1 MRSYRDIRYRFGPLE
16 RRGLIGTLRPGQLL
30 VLGSTVLLTILLVET
45 LRNGAGLA
53 LGAMFL
59 SCGGL
64 ASFVPFGGRTMS
76 EWVPVVATFAS
87 RKLRGRDHWRSGAA
101 EAGTRFLG
109 GDIPVRPPDP
119 IGRVEL
125 LSFPFRGVEL
135 GVLADRSNGTFTA
148 VLQARAR
155 SFVLLD
161 PEDKAQRLAG
171 WAGVIAGLAREGSPI
186 SRLQWLE
193 RTVPDDR
200 NALNRYLRDALDPEI
215 GLDALPLQSY
225 LRLKQAGGKDTGACM
240 VLARELDTMARRLE
254 QAEVEVLHALGPRRL
269 AATIRLAYDP
279 HARTNLARLASNDPS
294 REDGVS
300 ARNAWPQRTQT
311 HWSYYRTNDVVH
323 ATYWIAEWPRIEV
336 GPDFMAPLLVQTRC
350 MRTVSVTMEPVP
362 PLKAMRAVGFAK
374 TADVADEELRQKLGF
389 LGTAK
394 RRNQADAV
402 ARREQELADGHADV
416 RFSGYITV
424 TADDTDELSASCGE
438 VEHAAGQCRLE
449 IQRCD
454 GEQEVAFTYVLTL
467 DQQRRITAAPIAAK
481 VDVGL
486 DSSCLRV
493 TFASGRSV
501 ITTPEHPFL
510 MPDGWRRADQLA
522 VEETAAVPA
531 RIPFPEKPVR
541 ILDEE
546 VDFLAIILA
555 EGCYVRSQS
564 GGVRFSSAD
573 PEIIARMRRAGE
585 RLGFSVR
592 HLSRYD
598 WNLTGHAK
606 FTGPQDGTCA
616 CGCGAPT
623 PIATRTRNGNVKG
636 QPRQYADGHSS
647 RRGAAATVLRRFGV
661 PRALSREK
669 VLPEV
674 IYRLPPDQLAR
685 FIGVFWMCDGT
696 VGQAGVSATLTSERL
711 VRQLQHLVL
720 RFGIQSKVRPHRS
733 TLNGRPFPAWQ
744 LRVYSQS
751 DQTFLSEILLW
762 GTKRARLAAL
772 CAGRTRGVQAGVGA
786 TSLPPAVRAR
796 LDAAARL
803 FGGRADTAG
812 FQQVAERLGASYRFQ
827 FSHIANFET
836 GRINRPGFRAF
847 CEVFGLMDEYG
858 LLLDSDIFWDR
869 IVSIEDVY

>member
-1 MRSYRDIRYRFGPLE
+1 MRSHSDIRYRFGPLE

-30 VLGSTVLLTILLVET
+30 VLGTTVLVTILIVET

-53 LGAMFL
+53 LGALLL

-64 ASFVPFGGRTMS
+64 ASFVPFGGRTLN
-76 EWVPVVATFAS
+76 EWVPVLATFVS
-87 RKLRGRDHWRSGAA
+87 RKLRGRDHWRSGAP
-101 EAGTRFLG
+101 EAGTTFLG
-109 GDIPVRPPDP
+109 GEIPVRPPDP

-125 LSFPFRGVEL
+125 LAFPFRGVEL

-148 VLQARAR
+148 VIQARAR

-171 WAGVIAGLAREGSPI
+171 WASVIAGLAREGSPI
-186 SRLQWLE
+186 SRIQWLE

-200 NALNRYLRDALDPEI
+200 NALNRYLRDALDPDI

-225 LRLKQAGGKDTGACM
+225 LRLTQAAGPVTEQHELYIALQLNASKAARAVKQAGGKDTGACM

-323 ATYWIAEWPRIEV
+323 STYWIAEWPRIEV

-424 TADDTDELSASCGE
+424 TADDTDGLSAACGE

-454 GEQEVAFTYVLTL
+454 GEQDIGFT
-467 DQQRRITAAPIAAK
+467 
-481 VDVGL
+481 
-486 DSSCLRV
+486 
-493 TFASGRSV
+493 
-501 ITTPEHPFL
+501 
-510 MPDGWRRADQLA
+510 
-522 VEETAAVPA
+522 
-531 RIPFPEKPVR
+531 
-541 ILDEE
+541 
-546 VDFLAIILA
+546 
-555 EGCYVRSQS
+555 
-564 GGVRFSSAD
+564 
-573 PEIIARMRRAGE
+573 
-585 RLGFSVR
+585 
-592 HLSRYD
+592 
-598 WNLTGHAK
+598 
-606 FTGPQDGTCA
+606 
-616 CGCGAPT
+616 
-623 PIATRTRNGNVKG
+623 
-636 QPRQYADGHSS
+636 
-647 RRGAAATVLRRFGV
+647 FG
-661 PRALSREK
+661 
-669 VLPEV
+669 
-674 IYRLPPDQLAR
+674 
-685 FIGVFWMCDGT
+685 
-696 VGQAGVSATLTSERL
+696 
-711 VRQLQHLVL
+711 
-720 RFGIQSKVRPHRS
+720 
-733 TLNGRPFPAWQ
+733 
-744 LRVYSQS
+744 
-751 DQTFLSEILLW
+751 
-762 GTKRARLAAL
+762 
-772 CAGRTRGVQAGVGA
+772 
-786 TSLPPAVRAR
+786 SLPMCR
-796 LDAAARL
+796 
-803 FGGRADTAG
+803 
-812 FQQVAERLGASYRFQ
+812 
-827 FSHIANFET
+827 
-836 GRINRPGFRAF
+836 
-847 CEVFGLMDEYG
+847 GLK
-858 LLLDSDIFWDR
+858 
-869 IVSIEDVY
+869 

>member
-1 MRSYRDIRYRFGPLE
+1 MRSHSDIRYRFGPLE

-30 VLGSTVLLTILLVET
+30 VLGATVLVTILIVET

-53 LGAMFL
+53 LGALLL

-64 ASFVPFGGRTMS
+64 ASFVPFGGRTLN
-76 EWVPVVATFAS
+76 EWVPVLATFVS
-87 RKLRGRDHWRSGAA
+87 RKLRGRDHWRSGAP
-101 EAGTRFLG
+101 EAGTTFLG
-109 GDIPVRPPDP
+109 GEIPVRPPDP

-125 LSFPFRGVEL
+125 LAFPFRGVEL

-148 VLQARAR
+148 VIQARAR

-171 WAGVIAGLAREGSPI
+171 WASVIAGLAREGSPI
-186 SRLQWLE
+186 SRIQWLE

-200 NALNRYLRDALDPEI
+200 NALNRYLRDALDPDI

-225 LRLKQAGGKDTGACM
+225 LRLTQAAGPVTEQHELYIALQLNASKAARAVKQAGGKDTGACM

-323 ATYWIAEWPRIEV
+323 STYWIAEWPRIEV

-424 TADDTDELSASCGE
+424 TADDTDGLSAACGE

-454 GEQEVAFTYVLTL
+454 GEQDIGFT
-467 DQQRRITAAPIAAK
+467 
-481 VDVGL
+481 
-486 DSSCLRV
+486 
-493 TFASGRSV
+493 
-501 ITTPEHPFL
+501 
-510 MPDGWRRADQLA
+510 
-522 VEETAAVPA
+522 
-531 RIPFPEKPVR
+531 
-541 ILDEE
+541 
-546 VDFLAIILA
+546 
-555 EGCYVRSQS
+555 
-564 GGVRFSSAD
+564 
-573 PEIIARMRRAGE
+573 
-585 RLGFSVR
+585 
-592 HLSRYD
+592 
-598 WNLTGHAK
+598 
-606 FTGPQDGTCA
+606 
-616 CGCGAPT
+616 
-623 PIATRTRNGNVKG
+623 
-636 QPRQYADGHSS
+636 
-647 RRGAAATVLRRFGV
+647 FG
-661 PRALSREK
+661 
-669 VLPEV
+669 
-674 IYRLPPDQLAR
+674 
-685 FIGVFWMCDGT
+685 
-696 VGQAGVSATLTSERL
+696 
-711 VRQLQHLVL
+711 
-720 RFGIQSKVRPHRS
+720 
-733 TLNGRPFPAWQ
+733 
-744 LRVYSQS
+744 
-751 DQTFLSEILLW
+751 
-762 GTKRARLAAL
+762 
-772 CAGRTRGVQAGVGA
+772 
-786 TSLPPAVRAR
+786 SLPMCR
-796 LDAAARL
+796 
-803 FGGRADTAG
+803 
-812 FQQVAERLGASYRFQ
+812 
-827 FSHIANFET
+827 
-836 GRINRPGFRAF
+836 
-847 CEVFGLMDEYG
+847 GLK
-858 LLLDSDIFWDR
+858 
-869 IVSIEDVY
+869 

>member
-53 LGAMFL
+53 LGAIFL

-64 ASFVPFGGRTMS
+64 ASFVPFGGRTLN

-87 RKLRGRDHWRSGAA
+87 RKLLGRDHWRSGAA

-125 LSFPFRGVEL
+125 LAFPFRGVEL

-225 LRLKQAGGKDTGACM
+225 LRLTQAAGPVTEQHELYIAMQLNAGKAARAIKQAGGKDTGACM

-254 QAEVEVLHALGPRRL
+254 QAEVEVMHALGPRRL

-323 ATYWIAEWPRIEV
+323 STYWIAEWPRIEV

-454 GEQEVAFTYVLTL
+454 GEQEVAFTYVLPMC
-467 DQQRRITAAPIAAK
+467 R
-481 VDVGL
+481 GL
-486 DSSCLRV
+486 
-493 TFASGRSV
+493 
-501 ITTPEHPFL
+501 
-510 MPDGWRRADQLA
+510 
-522 VEETAAVPA
+522 
-531 RIPFPEKPVR
+531 K
-541 ILDEE
+541 
-546 VDFLAIILA
+546 
-555 EGCYVRSQS
+555 
-564 GGVRFSSAD
+564 
-573 PEIIARMRRAGE
+573 
-585 RLGFSVR
+585 
-592 HLSRYD
+592 
-598 WNLTGHAK
+598 
-606 FTGPQDGTCA
+606 
-616 CGCGAPT
+616 
-623 PIATRTRNGNVKG
+623 
-636 QPRQYADGHSS
+636 
-647 RRGAAATVLRRFGV
+647 
-661 PRALSREK
+661 
-669 VLPEV
+669 
-674 IYRLPPDQLAR
+674 
-685 FIGVFWMCDGT
+685 
-696 VGQAGVSATLTSERL
+696 
-711 VRQLQHLVL
+711 
-720 RFGIQSKVRPHRS
+720 
-733 TLNGRPFPAWQ
+733 
-744 LRVYSQS
+744 
-751 DQTFLSEILLW
+751 
-762 GTKRARLAAL
+762 
-772 CAGRTRGVQAGVGA
+772 
-786 TSLPPAVRAR
+786 
-796 LDAAARL
+796 
-803 FGGRADTAG
+803 
-812 FQQVAERLGASYRFQ
+812 
-827 FSHIANFET
+827 
-836 GRINRPGFRAF
+836 
-847 CEVFGLMDEYG
+847 
-858 LLLDSDIFWDR
+858 
-869 IVSIEDVY
+869 